1 MGRSSARTVNKRVDE
16 LIGLLKSRDTWIT
29 SELASELGVSHRTLM
44 RDLEFLRDQGYPL
57 EAERGRGGGVRLQR
71 SGTVGR
77 LKLDYREALDLLLC
91 LAVMEK
97 ADSPL
102 LLKNLRS
109 IRRKI
114 AACFSDDSRKRIASL
129 RTRIVV
135 GGSVSAAIVNTY
147 GSCVPDCLEKV
158 HQAFFEKR
166 CLRIEYVDERGQ
178 KSRRV
183 VEPQYLHYCAPIWY
197 VMGWD
202 LTKQSARSFRIDR
215 IRTAELEDMSFAV
228 RPEALFLQ
236 SVAHFSSSI

>member
-16 LIGLLKSRDTWIT
+16 LIGLFKSRDTWTT
-29 SELASELGVSHRTLM
+29 SDLSAELSVSHRTLM

-57 EAERGRGGGVRLQR
+57 ESERGRGGGVRLQR
-71 SGTVGR
+71 SSTVGR
-77 LKLDYREALDLLLC
+77 LNLDYREALDLLLC

-129 RTRIVV
+129 RNRIVV
-135 GGSVSAAIVNTY
+135 GGSVSAAIVSTY
-147 GSCVPDCLEKV
+147 GTCVPDCLEKV
-158 HQAFFEKR
+158 HQAFFERR
-166 CLRIEYVDERGQ
+166 CLQIEYEDE
-178 KSRRV
+178 KASKTRRMI
-183 VEPQYLHYCAPIWY
+183 EPQYLHYCAPIWY
-197 VMGWD
+197 VMAWD
-202 LTKQSARSFRIDR
+202 SAKQDARSFRIDR
-215 IRTAELEDMSFAV
+215 IQSATLDDATFAV

-236 SVAHFSSSI
+236 AVAHFSSAI